1 VTAALRRYAALLGI
15 VIVALALRLYGIHN
29 PILDHPGWRQ
39 GDEAAIAR
47 NFAQLRDDLFSPQ
60 VDYDGP
66 PPNYVELE
74 LQIVPF
80 AAAQLYRVFGVHETL
95 ARLIVVAFSLAEVF
109 LLYLFGRELFS
120 HRAGL
125 IAALAYAIAPGAVY
139 YGRTITPDTDMVFF
153 MTGTLYFW
161 WRFCC
166 SADLNGRPA
175 DVCGADLYGRPADV
189 CGADLYGR
197 PAGSKRRPLDFV
209 LAVAFGA
216 LAWLAKPVALLA
228 LVPIIAIALARRG
241 LRGTLADWSI
251 YAFAVLTLAPAF
263 LYFRHVNAIA
273 QWHWASGITT
283 LHVVPSLVAAFSS
296 PERFGAALLGALA
309 LLRMLS
315 TTILGPTLFALAIG
329 AWFALPKDSRSNVRA
344 WFFGSW
350 LVALAAYA
358 FAVVNVERVDYYLL
372 PALPLAALLAGGA
385 LDSLATKIRFERAS
399 ILGIAGGVI
408 AVFVVAYANM
418 LEVHPYYTWSRPVYS
433 AAGELDRKLDPGTL
447 IVMGHYDP
455 SVLYTINR
463 KGWEEDALSWSVHD
477 TQSAMRKGAA
487 YFVGVEVPRLKA
499 NRPLYA
505 YLQHFARVPVSSGWQ
520 VYDLRHPA
528 RSK

>member
-1 VTAALRRYAALLGI
+1 M
-15 VIVALALRLYGIHN
+15 
-29 PILDHPGWRQ
+29 
-39 GDEAAIAR
+39 
-47 NFAQLRDDLFSPQ
+47 
-60 VDYDGP
+60 
-66 PPNYVELE
+66 
-74 LQIVPF
+74 PF

-95 ARLIVVAFSLAEVF
+95 ARLIVVAFSLAEVW
-109 LLYLFGRELFS
+109 LLYLFGREVFS

-166 SADLNGRPA
+166 RADVDGRPT
-175 DVCGADLYGRPADV
+175 DGE
-189 CGADLYGR
+189 
-197 PAGSKRRPLDFV
+197 RRPLDFA

-216 LAWLAKPVALLA
+216 VAWLAKPVALLA
-228 LVPIIAIALARRG
+228 FVPIVAIAVARRG
-241 LRGTLADWSI
+241 LRGALADWSL
-251 YAFAVLTLAPAF
+251 YAFAALTLAPAY

-283 LHVVPSLVAAFSS
+283 LHVVPSLLAAFSS
-296 PERFGAALLGALA
+296 PAHFGAALLGALA

-315 TTILGPTLFALAIG
+315 TTILGPVLFALAVG
-329 AWFALPKDSRSNVRA
+329 AWFALPKDPQSNIRIS
-344 WFFGSW
+344 FFGSW

-385 LDSLATKIRFERAS
+385 LDSLAAKIGFEGASARA
-399 ILGIAGGVI
+399 IAGGGI
-408 AVFVVAYANM
+408 AVFVVAYAIM

-433 AAGELDRKLDPGTL
+433 AAGELDRRLDPGTL

-463 KGWEEDALSWSVHD
+463 KGWEEDALSWTVHD

-520 VYDLRHPA
+520 VYDLRQ
-528 RSK
+528 RVR

>member
-15 VIVALALRLYGIHN
+15 LIVALALRLYGIHN

-47 NFAQLRDDLFSPQ
+47 NFAQIRDDIVSPQ

-95 ARLIVVAFSLAEVF
+95 ARLIVVAFSLAEVW
-109 LLYLFGRELFS
+109 LLYLFGREVFS

-125 IAALAYAIAPGAVY
+125 IAALAYALAPGAVY

-161 WRFCC
+161 WRFCR
-166 SADLNGRPA
+166 D
-175 DVCGADLYGRPADV
+175 
-189 CGADLYGR
+189 
-197 PAGSKRRPLDFV
+197 RRPVDFV
-209 LAVAFGA
+209 CAVAFGA

-228 LVPIIAIALARRG
+228 FVPILAIAFARRG
-241 LRGTLADWSI
+241 LRGTLADWSL
-251 YAFAVLTLAPAF
+251 YAFAGLTLVPAY

-273 QWHWASGITT
+273 QWHWATGITT
-283 LHVVPSLVAAFSS
+283 LHVVPALLTAFSS
-296 PERFGAALLGALA
+296 PDHFGAALLGALA

-315 TTILGPTLFALAIG
+315 TTILGPTLFAVAVG
-329 AWFALPKDSRSNVRA
+329 AWFAMPTDSQSNVRA
-344 WFFGSW
+344 WFFGAW

-385 LDSLATKIRFERAS
+385 LDSLAAKVGFEGAS
-399 ILGIAGGVI
+399 IWAVAGGVI

-418 LEVHPYYTWSRPVYS
+418 LEIHPYYTWSRPVYS
-433 AAGELDRKLDPGTL
+433 AAGELDRTLAPGAL

-463 KGWEEDALSWSVHD
+463 KGWEEDALSWTVRD

-499 NRPLYA
+499 NRKLYA
-505 YLQHFARVPVSSGWQ
+505 YLQHFDRVPVSSGWQ
-520 VYDLRHPA
+520 VYDLRHRAP
-528 RSK
+528 